1 MQGVARRMHQ
11 QSSSGC
17 RMRLRLARFLLALT
31 ACCLSAAMLSAGDL
45 VVMSVKHQR
54 GVFDLRVE
62 MILDAAYEDVY
73 HVLTDYVHIYRLN
86 PSIVESEVMSATDN
100 SVVRIKTLINDC
112 VLIFCKE
119 ILRVEDVRELGT
131 GDLYAVIVPELS
143 NVKSGFTIWQVQH
156 LGGRTRIHYQLRLE
170 PGFFIPPLIGTQVV
184 KRKMHKEVLVSFG
197 NIERIARIRATS
209 RESAPSQGRAVEGGR

>member
-1 MQGVARRMHQ
+1 MHRQ
-11 QSSSGC
+11 PCFGY
-17 RMRLRLARFLLALT
+17 RMRVRFACSLFTLT
-31 ACCLSAAMLSAGDL
+31 ACCLSGAMLSAGEL
-45 VVMSVKHQR
+45 VDMSVSHQR

-62 MILDAAYEDVY
+62 MILDASYEDVY

-86 PSIVESEVMSATDN
+86 PSIVESEVMPVTDD

-143 NVKSGFTIWQVQH
+143 SVKSGFTIWQVQH
-156 LGGRTRIHYQLRLE
+156 LGGRTRVQYQLRLE
-170 PGFFIPPLIGTQVV
+170 PGFYIPPLIGTQVV

-197 NIERIARIRATS
+197 NIERIAQIRAT
-209 RESAPSQGRAVEGGR
+209 RGESAQSQVRPVAGVP